1 MAKTDTG
8 NLKKKRREDL
18 LLMIR
23 ELVEEN
29 ESLRRLLSEAQA
41 KPTEE
46 PATGLDGLRAGVD
59 ACTSAILTLTKVLT
73 EYKR

>member
-1 MAKTDTG
+1 MAKTDTS

-46 PATGLDGLRAGVD
+46 PATGLRDSVD
-59 ACTSAILTLTKVLT
+59 ACTSAILGLTKVLT
-73 EYKR
+73 ERKR

>member
-46 PATGLDGLRAGVD
+46 PAPGLRDSVD
-59 ACTSAILTLTKVLT
+59 ACTSAILGLTKALT
-73 EYKR
+73 ECKR